1 MKLKYPIKASIILL
15 YCVTVIAFIAGCA
28 EPPKQEIDAANAAL
42 QAAITAG
49 AEQYAA
55 DELKAAQDLSAKLN
69 GEMEK
74 KDYKAAK
81 QTAIQLKEAA
91 DKAKAAGEAGKAK
104 AKEAATALVNE
115 VVQGLEKAK
124 DLVAGAEKAKLSAK
138 LLQPIKDQLAS
149 AEAGTNELDGMVA
162 AEKFKAAADK
172 GAQLKDQFA
181 QIEQGITDAKA
192 KAAAAAKKPAA
203 AKPATKPATKKAAK
217 KKK

>member
-1 MKLKYPIKASIILL
+1 MKLKYPIKASIVLL

-49 AEQYAA
+49 AEQYAT

-81 QTAIQLKEAA
+81 QTAIQLKESA
-91 DKAKAAGEAGKAK
+91 DKAKAAGEAGKLK
-104 AKEAATALVNE
+104 AKETATALADE
-115 VVQGLEKAK
+115 VKQGLEKAK
-124 DLVAGAEKAKLSAK
+124 GLVAGAEKAKLPVK
-138 LLQPIKDQLAS
+138 LLQPIKDQLAA
-149 AEAGTNELDGMVA
+149 AEAGTHELDGMVA
-162 AEKFKAAADK
+162 AEKFKATADK

-192 KAAAAAKKPAA
+192 KAAAAAKKPA
-203 AKPATKPATKKAAK
+203 TKTATKKAVQK
-217 KKK
+217 KK